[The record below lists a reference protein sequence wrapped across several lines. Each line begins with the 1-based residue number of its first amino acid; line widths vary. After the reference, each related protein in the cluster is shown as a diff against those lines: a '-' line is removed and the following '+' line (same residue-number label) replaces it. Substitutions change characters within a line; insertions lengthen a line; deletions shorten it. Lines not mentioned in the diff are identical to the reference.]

1 MRRSVFNFLTYD
13 PSIHFPFERIYNSV
27 VFSRVSAFCW
37 MYISYKILTLDHNP
51 KKRRNFTLRAI
62 TKPILSLLKL
72 SFYATSRVSSFT
84 AQARSEVF
92 SRA

>member
-62 TKPILSLLKL
+62 TKPN
-72 SFYATSRVSSFT
+72 FEF
-84 AQARSEVF
+84 AQAQFLRYLKSFELY
-92 SRA
+92 SL